1 MRRNLLVLRE
11 KRLFAKDG
19 RSGDETADLESVGK
33 RKKFENGV
41 DTFGDSWQSGGTHGN
56 NGRTDM
62 RTKTLLL
69 VAAVGAAGSLALNA
83 QVYSVNAV
91 GYVNVTVPAGQMAC
105 LCVPLDPGAANTV
118 ADLLP
123 GVPEGTM
130 VYTFDQAS
138 GFTINTYMFGE
149 WSVPDQTLSPGQ
161 GFFLRNVG
169 TEDLTIT
176 FVGEVP
182 QGTLTIDLP
191 AGFSLVGSKV
201 PQAGAVSTDLGLP
214 VEEGDMVYTFDPTA
228 GYAISTFMF
237 GAWSGGEPEVDV
249 AEGFWVRKVNPVTWT
264 REFSIQ

>member
-1 MRRNLLVLRE
+1 
-11 KRLFAKDG
+11 
-19 RSGDETADLESVGK
+19 
-33 RKKFENGV
+33 
-41 DTFGDSWQSGGTHGN
+41 
-56 NGRTDM
+56 M

-91 GYVNVTVPAGQMAC
+91 GYVNVTVPAGQLAC

-123 GVPEGTM
+123 GLPDGSV
-130 VYTFDQAS
+130 VYKFDPAS
-138 GFTINTYMFGE
+138 GFDINSLTFGM
-149 WSVPDQTLSPGQ
+149 WSDPSMTLVPGE
-161 GFFLRNVG
+161 GFFLLNGG
-169 TEDLTIT
+169 TEDVTIT

-214 VEEGDMVYTFDPTA
+214 VEDGDTVYTFDPAT
-228 GYAISTFMF
+228 GYVISSFTFGM
-237 GAWSGGEPEVDV
+237 WPGGEPEVDV
-249 AEGFWVRKVNPVTWT
+249 AEGFWVSKVNPATWT
-264 REFSIQ
+264 REFSIE